1 LARPPG
7 YGVLMHPVAIFFWGG
22 FFATVVLMLA
32 GALAAFV
39 KSHHRVALAA
49 ALTAML
55 SGLFIATYLVG
66 LPIQDRGLEIRL
78 IAHVGLVAA
87 TLLQLMLMVD
97 LGLLRDRE
105 TGRRILAGLLALLV
119 VTVGVSWMLTPRQA
133 MLLGSSVSFAVSIGA
148 LLTAANGVWHGD
160 RNAWPVLWGTLLL
173 PACVAGVSWIAL
185 DPLAVPWRV
194 HAVSALAGTAFVTGV
209 GAMLWLR
216 YSYLIE
222 LREVLAQ
229 GPRYDPITRMRTHA
243 ATAQMLG
250 QTFMRQ
256 QGSTRPVLLIAVS
269 IGNLYALE
277 NLHGRAALNHAL
289 FVCASRV
296 RRSVPA
302 GMEVGRLFDDS
313 FLVVSRDARNLDQLM
328 KVGRRLA
335 ARLARPVTLHTSSGG
350 DEVENQRTQWAAQVG
365 VGLLATT
372 AQAQPG
378 AVVGKVRDMARTA
391 WSFASRIAWLDQT
404 SDTISELPALDSVQ

>member
-1 LARPPG
+1 MV
-7 YGVLMHPVAIFFWGG
+7 VLMHAVAIFFWGG

-49 ALTAML
+49 AATALL
-55 SGLFIATYLVG
+55 SAAFIATYLVG
-66 LPIQDRGLEIRL
+66 LPVGDRRLEIRL
-78 IAHVGLVAA
+78 IAHVGLASA
-87 TLLQLMLMVD
+87 TLLQVMLMVD
-97 LGLLRDRE
+97 LGLLRDRD
-105 TGRRILAGLLALLV
+105 TARRVFAGVLALLV
-119 VTVGVSWMLTPRQA
+119 VTVGVSWMLDPRQA
-133 MLLGSSVSFAVSIGA
+133 MLLGSAVSFALSVTA
-148 LLTAANGVWHGD
+148 LLTAVYGVWHGD

-185 DPLAVPWRV
+185 DPQAVPWRV
-194 HAVSALAGTAFVTGV
+194 HAVSATAGTAFLTGV

-250 QTFMRQ
+250 QLFMRQ
-256 QGSTRPVLLIAVS
+256 QSSTRPILLIVVS

-302 GMEVGRLFDDS
+302 GMEVGRLFEDS

-328 KVGRRLA
+328 RVGRRLA
-335 ARLARPVTLHTSSGG
+335 ARLARPVNLHTSSGTEEG
-350 DEVENQRTQWAAQVG
+350 EDNKRTAWAAQVG

-372 AQAQPG
+372 AQAQP
-378 AVVGKVRDMARTA
+378 AVVVGKVRDMARTA
-391 WSFASRIAWLDQT
+391 WGYASRVAWLDQA
-404 SDTISELPALDSVQ
+404 SDTISELPALETVT